1 MANTPAESTEKQANQ
16 LTFEQAMQQLEQIVS
31 QLEQGDM
38 PLEGALQQFER
49 AIALSRVSQ
58 QKLQQAE
65 QKVSQLLQ
73 QQQGETLAP
82 FAEPSNSDQPS
93 DDQEGNA

>member
-1 MANTPAESTEKQANQ
+1 MADTPAKSTQTQANE

-65 QKVSQLLQ
+65 QKVSQLMQ
-73 QQQGETLAP
+73 QQQGESLTP
-82 FAEPSNSDQPS
+82 FAEPTS
-93 DDQEGNA
+93 QEPKQEDNA

>member
-1 MANTPAESTEKQANQ
+1 MADAPTDPTQQDATE
-16 LTFEQAMQQLEQIVS
+16 LSFEQAMQQLEQIVAE
-31 QLEQGDM
+31 LEQGDL

-49 AIALSRVSQ
+49 AIKLSRVSQ

-65 QKVSQLLQ
+65 QKVSVLLQ

-82 FAEPSNSDQPS
+82 FA
-93 DDQEGNA
+93 DQEDEA

>member
-1 MANTPAESTEKQANQ
+1 MADTPAETTQQQADE
-16 LTFEQAMQQLEQIVS
+16 LTFEQAMQQLEQIVA

-58 QKLQQAE
+58 KKLQQAE
-65 QKVSQLLQ
+65 QKVSLLLQ
-73 QQQGETLAP
+73 QQQGETLEP
-82 FAEPSNSDQPS
+82 FAESSRSSQE
-93 DDQEGNA
+93 DDV

>member
-1 MANTPAESTEKQANQ
+1 MADTPAETTQTASAQKGADE
-16 LTFEQAMQQLEQIVS
+16 LTFEQAMQQLEQIVA

-73 QQQGETLAP
+73 QQQGETLEP
-82 FAEPSNSDQPS
+82 FTEASRASQE
-93 DDQEGNA
+93 DDV